1 MDFGHWLSS
10 ATGRRPDRIAVEA
23 PGASLTY
30 RELLLRAVRAAG
42 ALHLRSVS
50 RGGRVAVAL
59 EPGVPFAEALHACL
73 LLGAAAMPVDPRLGP
88 AERARVLRDVDLV
101 VEQPLGGGGV
111 FAIPAPPDGGDTA
124 LVVHTSGTTGDP
136 VPIELTYG
144 NIAANTRGV
153 QQALGLGDDERWLC
167 PLPLTHVGGL
177 MCLLRSAIM
186 ATTVVLAPP
195 PFDAE
200 AVAAQLRDGGITV
213 ASLVPTQL
221 QKLLDAGAT
230 PGPALR
236 RILLGGGPMPRPL
249 LERAR
254 DAGFPVCASYG
265 LTQACSTVTVS
276 EPGDLETAGRALRGV
291 GVAIAPDGEI
301 RVSGPTV
308 NRLGGLRTGDVGRLE
323 PDGRLV
329 VTGRKGEL
337 IITGGENVA
346 PAEVEA
352 VLVAHPAVADA
363 AVVGRADALWGE
375 AVTAFVVPRPGVRL
389 DAAQLHRHCTARLAP
404 FKVPKSFELVSA
416 LPRTASGKVR
426 RIDLR

>member
-42 ALHLRSVS
+42 ALHLRSVA

-88 AERARVLRDVDLV
+88 AERARVLRDADLV

-111 FAIPAPPDGGDTA
+111 FAIPAPPDAGDTA

-136 VPIELTYG
+136 VPIDVRLGVEERLEVARG
-144 NIAANTRGV
+144 AAFVVAGPV
-153 QQALGLGDDERWLC
+153 DGDEADVRLKRW
-167 PLPLTHVGGL
+167 H
-177 MCLLRSAIM
+177 
-186 ATTVVLAPP
+186 
-195 PFDAE
+195 D
-200 AVAAQLRDGGITV
+200 
-213 ASLVPTQL
+213 
-221 QKLLDAGAT
+221 LDAGAT

-265 LTQACSTVTVS
+265 LSQACSTVSVS

-337 IITGGENVA
+337 VITGGENVA

>member
-10 ATGRRPDRIAVEA
+10 AAARRPDRVAVEA
-23 PGASLTY
+23 PDASLTY
-30 RELLLRAVRAAG
+30 RELLLRAVRGAG
-42 ALHLRSVS
+42 ALHRRAAG
-50 RGGRVAVAL
+50 RGARVALVL
-59 EPGVPFAEALHACL
+59 EPGLPFVEALHACL
-73 LLGAAAMPVDPRLGP
+73 LLGVPAMPVDPRLGP
-88 AERARVLRDVDLV
+88 SERARLVRDAELVLDR
-101 VEQPLGGGGV
+101 PPGGGGV
-111 FAIPAPPDGGDTA
+111 FALPDPPDRGDTA
-124 LVVHTSGTTGDP
+124 LVVHTSGTTGTP
-136 VPIELTYG
+136 VPVELSFG
-144 NIAANTRGV
+144 NVAANAHGLR
-153 QQALGLGDDERWLC
+153 QALGLGDDERWLC
-167 PLPLTHVGGL
+167 PLPLSHVGGL
-177 MCLLRSAIM
+177 MCVLRSAIM

-221 QKLLDAGAT
+221 HKLLDAGAT

-276 EPGDLETAGRALRGV
+276 EPGDLDTAGRALPGV
-291 GVAIAPDGEI
+291 GVAVGPDGES

-308 NRLGGLRTGDVGRLE
+308 NALGGLRTGDLGRLE

-329 VTGRKGEL
+329 VTGRRGDL
-337 IITGGENVA
+337 IISGGENVA

-352 VLVAHPAVADA
+352 VLAAHPAVAEA
-363 AVVGRADALWGE
+363 AVFGRAHALWGE
-375 AVTAFVVPRPGVRL
+375 AVTAFVVPRPGVRV
-389 DAAQLHRHCTARLAP
+389 DVQQLHRHCTARLAP
-404 FKVPKSFELVSA
+404 FKVPKAFELVSS
-416 LPRTASGKVR
+416 LPRTESGKVR
-426 RIDLR
+426 RADLR

>member
-88 AERARVLRDVDLV
+88 AERARVLRDADLV

-111 FAIPAPPDGGDTA
+111 FAIPAPPDAADTA

-144 NIAANTRGV
+144 NVAANTRGV

-200 AVAAQLRDGGITV
+200 AVAAQLRDDGITV

-308 NRLGGLRTGDVGRLE
+308 NRLGGLRTGDVGRL
-323 PDGRLV
+323 V